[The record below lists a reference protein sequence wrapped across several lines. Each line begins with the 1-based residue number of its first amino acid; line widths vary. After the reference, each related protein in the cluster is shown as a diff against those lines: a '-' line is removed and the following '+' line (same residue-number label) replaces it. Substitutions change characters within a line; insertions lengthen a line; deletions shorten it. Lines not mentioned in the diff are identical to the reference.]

1 MSSDDAEF
9 VKQSE
14 GARLLTP
21 RRVTRN
27 GVAVRD
33 SPHAQIPDIPPA
45 LVSEGNSKMGQ
56 VAPAPYV
63 PDKKL
68 KVILRSNTSNT
79 AQLDPEDKK
88 YD

>member
-1 MSSDDAEF
+1 
-9 VKQSE
+9 
-14 GARLLTP
+14 
-21 RRVTRN
+21 
-27 GVAVRD
+27 
-33 SPHAQIPDIPPA
+33 
-45 LVSEGNSKMGQ
+45 MGQ

-88 YD
+88 YDKFRHARGWMEKSCMKTLQWHILVFHVLLSTIMLVVWAGISRRARISK